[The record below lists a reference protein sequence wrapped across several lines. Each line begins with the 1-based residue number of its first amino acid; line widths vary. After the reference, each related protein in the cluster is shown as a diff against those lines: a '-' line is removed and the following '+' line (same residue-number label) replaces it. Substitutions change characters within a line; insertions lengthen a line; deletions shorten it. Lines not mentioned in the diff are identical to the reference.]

1 MIHTTS
7 IKADI
12 KLIQREPVLMMLT
25 ALPLFIFVFIKLM
38 LVFGT
43 PLLMLYTGF
52 DLSPYNAYIL
62 ATTLLLSPFM
72 LGTVV
77 GFLMIDEKDARIYEL
92 ISITP
97 VGYSG
102 YILNRL
108 LLPMVGSILYTFVG
122 YLILNIYSLSF
133 ALLAYM
139 AVLLGIEG
147 AMLGFLLFYIA
158 DDKVKGLTYSK
169 GLGVFMFF
177 VFADLIDIK
186 WIRWL
191 ASILPFYW
199 MVRIIRDPNPAFAA
213 GMAAMLHILYFIS
226 ILRMSKKV

>member
-1 MIHTTS
+1 MIQTTS
-7 IKADI
+7 IKADL
-12 KLIQREPVLMMLT
+12 KLIQREPILMLL
-25 ALPLFIFVFIKLM
+25 AVLPLFIFVFIKLM
-38 LVFGT
+38 LVFAT
-43 PLLMLYTGF
+43 PLLIQYTGF
-52 DLSPYNAYIL
+52 DLSAYNGYIL

-122 YLILNIYSLSF
+122 YLILNIYSLNF
-133 ALLAYM
+133 ALLVYM

-169 GLGVFMFF
+169 GLGIFLFF
-177 VFADLIDIK
+177 IFADLIDIK
-186 WIRWL
+186 WIQWI

-199 MVRIIRDPNPAFAA
+199 IARMIHDSNPAFAA
-213 GMAAMLHILYFIS
+213 AMAAMLHILYFII
-226 ILRMSKKV
+226 ILRMSKKI